1 MTVDLR
7 PWKRMLAVWLPA
19 VAVFLVA
26 AVLFFWQSSES
37 GGRSVQVR
45 DRVAELEAE
54 LVRLEALQNA
64 TEGDRERVAE
74 LDEQFGALYGEIF
87 GSLDERLTS
96 ILRAVGSATR
106 NAGLLPG
113 AYSYSASDDKKSGFI
128 RFGIQFSVEG
138 EYHQIR
144 QLLAQLQSSPEFL
157 VVQDLGLSGDE
168 DPVSRQLAINIRL
181 ATFVAEAD
189 QEQLRRLTGG
199 LTRGVGGDD
208 G

>member
-7 PWKRMLAVWLPA
+7 PWRRMLLVWLPA
-19 VAVFLVA
+19 VFLCLVAAAVFL
-26 AVLFFWQSSES
+26 WQNSES
-37 GGRSVQVR
+37 GGRSSQLR
-45 DRVAELEAE
+45 NRVVELDAELA
-54 LVRLEALQNA
+54 RLEALERA
-64 TEGDRERVAE
+64 TSGDRERVAQ
-74 LDEQFGALYGEIF
+74 LDEQFGSLYVEVF

-96 ILRAVGSATR
+96 ILREVGSATR

-113 AYSYSASDDKKSGFI
+113 TYSYSASEDKKSGFI
-128 RFGIQFSVEG
+128 RFGIQFSVKG

-144 QLLAQLQSSPEFL
+144 QLLAELQSSPEFL

-168 DPVSRQLAINIRL
+168 DPVSRDLGISLRL

-189 QEQLRRLTGG
+189 ENQLRRLTGG
-199 LTRGVGGDD
+199 IARTTGGDD

>member
-1 MTVDLR
+1 MTVDFR
-7 PWKRMLAVWLPA
+7 PWRRMLVVWLPA
-19 VAVFLVA
+19 VVVFLVA
-26 AVLFFWQSSES
+26 AVLFFWQSSDS
-37 GGRSVQVR
+37 GGRSAQVR

-54 LVRLEALQNA
+54 LTRLEALHQA
-64 TEGDRERVAE
+64 TGGDRERVAQ
-74 LDEQFGALYGEIF
+74 LDEQFGSLYGEVF

-113 AYSYSASDDKKSGFI
+113 AYSYSASDDTRSGFI

-144 QLLAQLQSSPEFL
+144 QLLAEIQSSPEFL

-168 DPVSRQLAINIRL
+168 DPVSRQLRINIRL
-181 ATFVAEAD
+181 ATFVTEAD
-189 QEQLRRLTGG
+189 EDQLRRLTGG
-199 LTRGVGGDD
+199 ITRAEGGDN